1 MAGDQ
6 SMRIAELLESRVAII
21 AESLGLP
28 IAWPNIAFTPP
39 DDAPYGRVYVL
50 PAQTVGQDLE
60 GQLRTYQG
68 ILQLNIIAPAGSGV
82 TLARGLTKSVADAFP
97 EGLPLVDGDLT
108 VYINGPPQVRQ
119 PIQDRPTSSPNG
131 TTGSITYTT
140 PVSMQYR
147 ADYCPARW
155 RVFY

>member
-97 EGLPLVDGDLT
+97 EGLPLVDGNLT

-119 PIQDRPTSSPNG
+119 PIQDRPTSAPNG
-131 TTGSITYTT
+131 SSGFITYTI

-147 ADYCPARW
+147 ADY
-155 RVFY
+155 